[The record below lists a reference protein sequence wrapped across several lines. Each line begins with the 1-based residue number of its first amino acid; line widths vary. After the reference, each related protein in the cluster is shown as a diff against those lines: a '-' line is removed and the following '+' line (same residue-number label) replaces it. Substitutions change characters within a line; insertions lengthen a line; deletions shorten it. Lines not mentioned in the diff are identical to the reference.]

1 LVTDQFIAVLTGKI
15 APSDG
20 FQHLE
25 EMEKE
30 KTLSE
35 QLLVVGLIM
44 SFVAV
49 SIAVAPIYV
58 LKWAFVPTKPEA
70 CW

>member
-1 LVTDQFIAVLTGKI
+1 VLTGKL

-25 EMEKE
+25 EMDKE
-30 KTLSE
+30 KSLGE
-35 QLLVVGLIM
+35 QLLVAGLIT
-44 SFVAV
+44 FYVAV
-49 SIAVAPIYV
+49 SVALAPLYI
-58 LKWAFVPTKPEA
+58 LNWAFVPTKPEA